1 MKKLTLA
8 IFMLLGTFSTASAEL
23 GINVGVSGMVGVYEA
38 NGSEIMTGET
48 NTAKAEELLV
58 PMGSIFIEKSLG
70 FLPGPLSRLSIGY
83 DQVLHD
89 LKTGTQTRNEQTLGA
104 MPQSLGES
112 GLAAR
117 QNVNQKAG
125 ATLSNI
131 QTLYVTANITDW
143 LYVKFGNTEM
153 DVETSESLDTGS
165 SYGNAKIDST
175 VIGFGI
181 HLDGPSGL
189 FTRFEYNDTS
199 YDGVTLVSA
208 KDTTTSVKLKDVE
221 GTSGKISIGKTF

>member
-23 GINVGVSGMVGVYEA
+23 GINVGVSGMVGVYETS
-38 NGSEIMTGET
+38 GSEIMTGET

-58 PMGSIFIEKSLG
+58 PMGSVFIEKSLG
-70 FLPGPLSRLSIGY
+70 FLPGPLSRLSVGY
-83 DQVLHD
+83 DRVLHD
-89 LKTGTQTRNEQTLGA
+89 LKTGTQTRNEMTLGA
-104 MPQSLGES
+104 LPQSING
-112 GLAAR
+112 AR
-117 QNVNQKAG
+117 TNVNQKAG

-131 QTLYVTANITDW
+131 NTLYVTANITDW
-143 LYVKFGNTEM
+143 LYVKYGNTEM
-153 DVETSESLDTGS
+153 DVETTESLDTGS
-165 SYGNAKIDST
+165 SYGNTSLDGT

-199 YDGVTLVSA
+199 YDGVTLTSA
-208 KDTTTSVKLKDVE
+208 SDATTSVKLNDVD